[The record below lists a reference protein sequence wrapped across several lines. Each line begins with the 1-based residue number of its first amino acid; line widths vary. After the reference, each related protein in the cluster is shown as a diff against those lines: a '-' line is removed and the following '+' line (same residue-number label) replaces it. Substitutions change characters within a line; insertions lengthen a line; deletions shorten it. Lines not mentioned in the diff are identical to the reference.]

1 VPPKLSMLARIFD
14 VGHGRKNDPPA
25 PAPSPA
31 GAAYR
36 NLRQVVVD
44 DDTAAI
50 RLMSERGSDVVESRR
65 ATMNHLHRL
74 LMDLSPAGA
83 QARLT
88 TATVDALLA
97 TVRPT
102 DVPGRTR

>member
-1 VPPKLSMLARIFD
+1 MTRRRPHRRLLAL
-14 VGHGRKNDPPA
+14 HT
-25 PAPSPA
+25 
-31 GAAYR
+31 R